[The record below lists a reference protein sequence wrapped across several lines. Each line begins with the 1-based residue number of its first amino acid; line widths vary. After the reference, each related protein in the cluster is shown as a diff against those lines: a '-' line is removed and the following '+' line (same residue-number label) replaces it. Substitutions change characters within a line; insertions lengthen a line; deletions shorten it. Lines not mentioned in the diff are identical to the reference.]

1 MEREIMK
8 EIQSREEIPQF
19 ANEAEEAEFW
29 ATHSLGEEFLAKMEP
44 LPKDVLP
51 PARPR
56 TQPISLRLDSDV
68 LERVRA
74 LAEIKHKG
82 YQTLIKEFLVER
94 LYEEEKREGL
104 LPAVPNGETKESRAA
119 SEPSEESKPKL
130 RNWQSEAYTFVRE
143 NEALLEDPDLDQ
155 IALSRLAQNSSSRL
169 LELSK
174 EIQKASRRPD
184 FPATQLQRMMKG
196 YHKLKEF
203 SEEALTLYAEKF
215 EDEDFEGEQDDN
227 TEPAAYQSVIE
238 EAERILEES

>member
-1 MEREIMK
+1 MK

-29 ATHSLGEEFLAKMEP
+29 ATHSLGEQFLAEMDA
-44 LPKDVLP
+44 LPEDVLP
-51 PARPR
+51 PVRPR

-74 LAEIKHKG
+74 LAEAKHKG

-104 LPAVPNGETKESRAA
+104 LAAVQTGGTQEARS
-119 SEPSEESKPKL
+119 SFEPSEKQSKPKL

-143 NEALLEDPDLDQ
+143 NEALLDDPDLEQ

-203 SEEALTLYAEKF
+203 SEKALSLYAENF
-215 EDEDFEGEQDDN
+215 GEEDLEAEQDDD
-227 TEPAAYQSVIE
+227 TDPATYQSVIE
-238 EAERILEES
+238 EAERILHES

>member
-1 MEREIMK
+1 MK
-8 EIQSREEIPQF
+8 EIHSRDEIPEF
-19 ANEAEEAEFW
+19 VNEAEEAEFW
-29 ATHSLGEEFLAKMEP
+29 ATHTLGEEFLAKMEP
-44 LPKDVLP
+44 IPEDVLP

-56 TQPISLRLDSDV
+56 TQPISLRLDNDV

-104 LPAVPNGETKESRAA
+104 LPDVPNGETKDPRS
-119 SEPSEESKPKL
+119 SFEPSEKSKPKL
-130 RNWQSEAYTFVRE
+130 RNWQSEAYAFVRD
-143 NEALLEDPDLDQ
+143 NEALLDDPDLDQ
-155 IALSRLAQNSSSRL
+155 IALSRLAQNSTSRL

-196 YHKLKEF
+196 YHKLKDF
-203 SEEALTLYAEKF
+203 SEKALTLYAEKF
-215 EDEDFEGEQDDN
+215 GEEDFEGEEYDD

-238 EAERILEES
+238 EAESMLKES

>member
-1 MEREIMK
+1 MK
-8 EIQSREEIPQF
+8 EIHSREEIPQF
-19 ANEAEEAEFW
+19 ENEAEEAEFW

-44 LPKDVLP
+44 LPEDILP

-56 TQPISLRLDSDV
+56 TQPISLRLDTDV
-68 LERVRA
+68 LERARA

-104 LPAVPNGETKESRAA
+104 LPAGPNGETKESR
-119 SEPSEESKPKL
+119 SSLEPSDKKSKPKL
-130 RNWQSEAYTFVRE
+130 RNWQSEAYAFVRE
-143 NEALLEDPDLDQ
+143 NEALLDDPDLDQ
-155 IALSRLAQNSSSRL
+155 IPLSRLAQNSTSRL

-174 EIQKASRRPD
+174 EIQKANRRPD

-203 SEEALTLYAEKF
+203 SEKALTLYAEKF
-215 EDEDFEGEQDDN
+215 GEEDFEGEDYDD
-227 TEPAAYQSVIE
+227 TVPAAYQSVIE
-238 EAERILEES
+238 EAERILDES